1 MEDRPVDYIHVNA
14 LSKKDGEFDEKH
26 KRHMGHTFLHIQTW
40 SQSLGNRRW
49 DQYRSDIPKSWSKPS
64 EDKFRKPC
72 LSSPEPYV
80 EDCSKHN

>member
-40 SQSLGNRRW
+40 TTKTQMETDLLARWLGLGEKAR
-49 DQYRSDIPKSWSKPS
+49 
-64 EDKFRKPC
+64 
-72 LSSPEPYV
+72 EPIRFL
-80 EDCSKHN
+80 